1 MSAAVCAAG
10 LLVACGPPASAPTAS
25 PDHVSAP
32 PTTPAPG
39 TSSPAPADSGAADLR
54 TREAGPTSPEART
67 AWTSYTTAD
76 GDLTFDLPRTWTIK
90 DPAGELPDGGG
101 AFVEVS
107 NERGKPIATLRTNMA
122 TGSTCTERYP
132 YSVLRSQPL
141 AALAQGGETPR
152 FVFETRGD
160 PSAAE
165 PSYTTVAGYG
175 IVTGQEPTGGTACPL
190 FHFFRWPPTAAMFGA
205 LYNLENNAT
214 PGDPSAPYLEKARLY
229 AGTQE
234 FQDIA
239 RMITSLRPAR

>member
-10 LLVACGPPASAPTAS
+10 LLVACGPPASAPPAS
-25 PDHVSAP
+25 PDQISAP
-32 PTTPAPG
+32 PTTPAP
-39 TSSPAPADSGAADLR
+39 AA
-54 TREAGPTSPEART
+54 ASPEARA

-90 DPAGELPDGGG
+90 DPAGELPEGGG
-101 AFVEVS
+101 VFVEVS
-107 NERGKPIATLRTNMA
+107 NEAGKPMATLRTNMA

-132 YSVLRSQPL
+132 YSVLHSQPL

-165 PSYTTVAGYG
+165 PSHTTVAGYG
-175 IVTGQEPTGGTACPL
+175 IVTAQEPTGDTACPL
-190 FHFFRWPPTAAMFGA
+190 FHFFRWPPSAAMFGA
-205 LYNLENNAT
+205 FYNPESNAT
-214 PGDPSAPYLEKARLY
+214 PGDPSAPYLEKAKLY

-234 FQDIA
+234 FQDIL
-239 RMITSLRPAR
+239 RMITSLRPAG